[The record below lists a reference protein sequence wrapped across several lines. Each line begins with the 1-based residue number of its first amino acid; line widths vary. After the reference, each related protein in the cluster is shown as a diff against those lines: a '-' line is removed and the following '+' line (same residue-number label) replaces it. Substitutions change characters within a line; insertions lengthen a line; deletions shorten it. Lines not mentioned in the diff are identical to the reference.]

1 MSEKNRL
8 KTERRIDRKE
18 HLARVVSRVHEKLD
32 AWNAFTEAMNVPSEF
47 YPALQTGRTELLK
60 LVQARPLTADEC
72 QQVFNMIRILIETN
86 QALQAH
92 ASELANQVE
101 IWAEQWKGLYRKVDE
116 IKAFAQFETPVDE
129 LDEVGT

>member
-1 MSEKNRL
+1 
-8 KTERRIDRKE
+8 
-18 HLARVVSRVHEKLD
+18 
-32 AWNAFTEAMNVPSEF
+32 
-47 YPALQTGRTELLK
+47 
-60 LVQARPLTADEC
+60 
-72 QQVFNMIRILIETN
+72 MIRILIETN